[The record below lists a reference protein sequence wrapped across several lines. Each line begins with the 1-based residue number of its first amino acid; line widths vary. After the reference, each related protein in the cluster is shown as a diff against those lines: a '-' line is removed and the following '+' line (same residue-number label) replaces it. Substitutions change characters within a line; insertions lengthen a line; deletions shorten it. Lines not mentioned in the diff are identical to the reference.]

1 MCVKKHELSRSSY
14 EMFIETMTD
23 DELGELLNDLDKT
36 NNKLTNEK
44 KR

>member
-1 MCVKKHELSRSSY
+1 
-14 EMFIETMTD
+14 MFIETMTD